1 MRKSMIVIGIILC
14 NISYELNAQNTNEGI
29 YLSSGDFTKGKISY
43 VNNQSNQKYK
53 LYLHT
58 IFNTS
63 KIEVVIGDSD
73 YTFNKNSIFGYRD
86 KDNTCYRFY
95 ENVAY
100 TIINP
105 SEEILLYSTYKLT
118 PFIRTEFFNL

>member
-95 ENVAY
+95 KNVAY

>member
-1 MRKSMIVIGIILC
+1 MIVIGIILC

-95 ENVAY
+95 KNVAY